1 MGKTHYQKKRYD
13 RKGTNEEIVFN
24 KMMQEYIK
32 YVSEKL
38 MLDATDV
45 ENTIKLIEDGCTV
58 AFIARYRKE
67 LTGGFDEV
75 IINSIV
81 NTLKKAKTFFARK
94 QVILS
99 SIESQ
104 GLLTE
109 ELKESIAT
117 IEDITELED
126 FYLPYKPKRRTRATI
141 AKEKGLEPLAMAIVG
156 ERNISLANFTD
167 VELQGARDIV
177 AEWVSENPVSRQ
189 KIRNYFKRN
198 AVIKTS
204 KAKGYKENSKY
215 EELLGIKQQAF
226 TAPSHR
232 ILALFRAEAE
242 GELKV
247 SFSPQEDYYAI
258 EYLTK
263 GFIKRDN
270 FTSQQ
275 KLYACEDAYKR
286 LLAPSIE
293 NEFRALLKEKADEKA
308 IQVFSKNLRQLLM
321 ASPLGEKRVLA
332 IDPGIRTGCKV
343 VCLNANGRLL
353 SHDVIFPLTNAT
365 ESIRILTYLVKTY
378 DIEAIAIGNGTFSK
392 ETEEF
397 IRTIQFDKKIIISLV
412 NENGASIYSASEVA
426 REELGDYD
434 ITVRGAVSIGR
445 RLQDPL
451 AELVKIEPKSIG
463 VGQYQHDVNQTLLQE
478 SLHQTV
484 ESCVNQVGVELNTAS
499 TQLLS
504 YISGI
509 GPVLAKNIVEY
520 RNENGAFS
528 SRKDLLKVKRFGQ
541 KAFEQSAGFL
551 RIRNGVNP
559 LDNTAVHPERYGVVE
574 QMAKDVGCSVKELIE
589 DSSKRENLN
598 LYKYIDGNCGLH
610 TLIDILNELNK
621 PSRDIRTKFEEVTL
635 NKGVNKL
642 EQIKEGQILE
652 GIVTNITVF
661 GAFVDLGMHVSG
673 LIHKSKIADGFKGEV
688 GEVLSI
694 NQRVR
699 AEVLSVNYEKKR
711 VELRLIL

>member
-1 MGKTHYQKKRYD
+1 
-13 RKGTNEEIVFN
+13 
-24 KMMQEYIK
+24 MMQEYIK

-141 AKEKGLEPLAMAIVG
+141 AKEKGLEPLAMAIIS

-321 ASPLGEKRVLA
+321 ASPFGEKRVLA

-365 ESIRILTYLVKTY
+365 ESIRILTYLVKTH

>member
-1 MGKTHYQKKRYD
+1 
-13 RKGTNEEIVFN
+13 
-24 KMMQEYIK
+24 MMQEYIK

-528 SRKDLLKVKRFGQ
+528 SRKDLLKVKRFGE

>member
-1 MGKTHYQKKRYD
+1 
-13 RKGTNEEIVFN
+13 
-24 KMMQEYIK
+24 MQEYIK

-332 IDPGIRTGCKV
+332 IDPGISTGCKV

-397 IRTIQFDKKIIISLV
+397 IRHIQFDKKIIISLV

>member
-1 MGKTHYQKKRYD
+1 
-13 RKGTNEEIVFN
+13 
-24 KMMQEYIK
+24 MQEYIK

-38 MLDATDV
+38 MLNATDV

-58 AFIARYRKE
+58 AFMARYRKE
-67 LTGGFDEV
+67 LTGGLDEV

-94 QVILS
+94 EVILS

-109 ELKESIAT
+109 ELKEK
-117 IEDITELED
+117 IEAIDDITELED

-141 AKEKGLEPLAMAIVG
+141 AKEKGLEPLAWAIIG
-156 ERNISLANFTD
+156 ERNISLANFID
-167 VELQGARDIV
+167 NELQGARDIV
-177 AEWVSENPVSRQ
+177 AEWVSENPISRQ
-189 KIRNYFKRN
+189 KMRNYFKRN

-215 EELLGIKQQAF
+215 EELLGINQLAY

-258 EYLTK
+258 EYLIK

-270 FTSQQ
+270 STSQQ

-308 IQVFSKNLRQLLM
+308 IYVFSKNLRQLLM
-321 ASPLGEKRVLA
+321 AAPLGEKRVLA
-332 IDPGIRTGCKV
+332 IDPGVRTGCKV
-343 VCLNANGRLL
+343 ACLNANGRLL
-353 SHDVIFPLTNAT
+353 CHDVIFPQTNAA
-365 ESIRILTYLVKTY
+365 ESIRILTYFVKTD

-397 IRTIQFDKKIIISLV
+397 IRSIDFGKEIIISIV
-412 NENGASIYSASEVA
+412 NENGASVYSASEVA

-463 VGQYQHDVNQTLLQE
+463 VGQYQHDVNQNLLHE

-504 YISGI
+504 YVSGI
-509 GPVLAKNIVEY
+509 GPSLAKNIVDY
-520 RNENGAFS
+520 RNEHGAFS
-528 SRKDLLKVKRFGQ
+528 SRKELLKVKRFGE

-551 RIRNGVNP
+551 RIRQGENP

-574 QMAKDVGCSVKELIE
+574 QMAKDAGCSVKELIN
-589 DSSKRENLN
+589 DSSKRVDLN
-598 LYKYIDGNCGLH
+598 LYKYVEGNCGLH
-610 TLIDILNELNK
+610 TLIDIFNELEK
-621 PSRDIRTKFEEVTL
+621 PSRDIRTKFEEVSL
-635 NKGVNKL
+635 NKGINKL
-642 EQIKEGQILE
+642 EQIQNEQILE
-652 GIVTNITVF
+652 GIITNITAF
-661 GAFVDLGMHVSG
+661 GAFVDLGVHVSG
-673 LIHKSKIADGFKGEV
+673 LIHRSEIADEFFGEV
-688 GEVLSI
+688 SDVLSI
-694 NQRVR
+694 NQRVVVR
-699 AEVLSVNYEKKR
+699 VISLDYERKRIGLSLKLNQD
-711 VELRLIL
+711 

>member
-1 MGKTHYQKKRYD
+1 
-13 RKGTNEEIVFN
+13 
-24 KMMQEYIK
+24 MQEYIK

-365 ESIRILTYLVKTY
+365 ESIRILTYLVKTH

-694 NQRVR
+694 NQIVR

>member
-1 MGKTHYQKKRYD
+1 MIEKYS
-13 RKGTNEEIVFN
+13 
-24 KMMQEYIK
+24 K

-38 MLDATDV
+38 MLNATDV

-67 LTGGFDEV
+67 LTGGLDEV
-75 IINSIV
+75 RINSIV

-94 QVILS
+94 EVVLN

-109 ELKESIAT
+109 ELKEKLET
-117 IEDITELED
+117 IENITDLED

-141 AKEKGLEPLAMAIVG
+141 AKERGLETLALAIAG

-167 VELQGARDIV
+167 SELQGARDIV
-177 AEWVSENPVSRQ
+177 AEWVSESSVSRQ
-189 KIRNYFKRN
+189 KMRNYFKRN

-204 KAKGYKENSKY
+204 KAKGYKKNSKY

-232 ILALFRAEAE
+232 ILALFRAESE
-242 GELKV
+242 GELNV
-247 SFSPQEDYYAI
+247 SFSPEEDYYAI

-270 FTSQQ
+270 PTSQQ

-343 VCLNANGRLL
+343 ACLNANGRLL
-353 SHDVIFPLTNAT
+353 SHEVIFPQKNPT
-365 ESIRILTYLVKTY
+365 ESQRILIYFVKTY
-378 DIEAIAIGNGTFSK
+378 DIEAIAIGNGTGSK
-392 ETEEF
+392 EAEEF
-397 IRTIQFDKKIIISLV
+397 VRGIDFEKEIIISLV
-412 NENGASIYSASEVA
+412 NENGASVYSASELA
-426 REELGDYD
+426 REELGNYD

-445 RLQDPL
+445 RMQDPL

-478 SLHQTV
+478 SLQQTV

-499 TQLLS
+499 CQLLS
-504 YISGI
+504 YVSGI
-509 GPVLAKNIVEY
+509 GPSLAKNIVDY
-520 RNENGAFS
+520 RNEYGGFS
-528 SRKDLLKVKRFGQ
+528 SRKELLKVKRFGE

-551 RIRNGVNP
+551 RIRQGENP
-559 LDNTAVHPERYGVVE
+559 LDNTSVHPERYGIVE

-589 DSSKRENLN
+589 DSSKREDLN
-598 LYKYIDGNCGLH
+598 LYQYIDGNCGLH
-610 TLIDILNELNK
+610 TLIDILNELDK
-621 PSRDIRTKFEEVTL
+621 PSRDIRNKFEEISL
-635 NKGVNKL
+635 NKGIDDF

-652 GIVTNITVF
+652 GIVTNMTVF
-661 GAFVDLGMHVSG
+661 GAFVDLGIHISG
-673 LIHKSKIADGFKGEV
+673 LIHKSQISENFV
-688 GEVLSI
+688 GEISDVLAI
-694 NQRVR
+694 NQRVTVR
-699 AEVLSVNYEKKR
+699 VISVDLERKR
-711 VELRLIL
+711 VGLTMML

>member
-1 MGKTHYQKKRYD
+1 
-13 RKGTNEEIVFN
+13 
-24 KMMQEYIK
+24 MQEYIK

-38 MLDATDV
+38 MLNATDV

-58 AFIARYRKE
+58 AFMARYRKE
-67 LTGGFDEV
+67 LTGGLDEV

-94 QVILS
+94 EVILS

-109 ELKESIAT
+109 ELKEK
-117 IEDITELED
+117 IEAIDDITELED

-141 AKEKGLEPLAMAIVG
+141 AKEKGLESLAWAIIG
-156 ERNISLANFTD
+156 ERNISLANFID
-167 VELQGARDIV
+167 NELQGARDIV
-177 AEWVSENPVSRQ
+177 AEWVSENPISRQ
-189 KIRNYFKRN
+189 KMRNYFKRN

-215 EELLGIKQQAF
+215 EELLGINQLAY

-258 EYLTK
+258 EYLIK

-270 FTSQQ
+270 STSQQ

-308 IQVFSKNLRQLLM
+308 IYVFSKNLRQLLM
-321 ASPLGEKRVLA
+321 AAPLGEKRVLA
-332 IDPGIRTGCKV
+332 IDPGVRTGCKV
-343 VCLNANGRLL
+343 ACLNANGRLL
-353 SHDVIFPLTNAT
+353 CHDVIFPQTNAT
-365 ESIRILTYLVKTY
+365 ESIRILTYFVKTY

-397 IRTIQFDKKIIISLV
+397 VRSIDFGKEIIISIV
-412 NENGASIYSASEVA
+412 NENGASVYSASEVA

-463 VGQYQHDVNQTLLQE
+463 VGQYQHDVNQNLLHE

-504 YISGI
+504 YVSGI
-509 GPVLAKNIVEY
+509 GPSLAKNIVDY
-520 RNENGAFS
+520 RNEHGAFS
-528 SRKDLLKVKRFGQ
+528 SRKELLKVKRFGE

-551 RIRNGVNP
+551 RIRQGENP

-574 QMAKDVGCSVKELIE
+574 QMAKDAGCSVKELIN
-589 DSSKRENLN
+589 DSSKRVDLN
-598 LYKYIDGNCGLH
+598 LYKYVEGNCGLH
-610 TLIDILNELNK
+610 TLIDIFNELEK
-621 PSRDIRTKFEEVTL
+621 PSRDIRTKFEEVSL
-635 NKGVNKL
+635 NKGINKL
-642 EQIKEGQILE
+642 EQIQNEQILE
-652 GIVTNITVF
+652 GIITNITAF
-661 GAFVDLGMHVSG
+661 GAFVDLGVHVSG
-673 LIHKSKIADGFKGEV
+673 LIHRSEIADEFFGEV
-688 GEVLSI
+688 SDVLSI
-694 NQRVR
+694 NQRVVVR
-699 AEVLSVNYEKKR
+699 VISLDYERKRIGLSLKLNQD
-711 VELRLIL
+711 

>member
-1 MGKTHYQKKRYD
+1 
-13 RKGTNEEIVFN
+13 
-24 KMMQEYIK
+24 MMQEYIK

-365 ESIRILTYLVKTY
+365 ESIRILTYLVKTH

-463 VGQYQHDVNQTLLQE
+463 VGQYQHDVNQILLQE

-711 VELRLIL
+711 VELSLIL

>member
-1 MGKTHYQKKRYD
+1 
-13 RKGTNEEIVFN
+13 
-24 KMMQEYIK
+24 MQEYIK

-38 MLDATDV
+38 MLNATDV

-58 AFIARYRKE
+58 AFMARYRKE
-67 LTGGFDEV
+67 LTGGLDEV

-94 QVILS
+94 EVILS

-109 ELKESIAT
+109 ELKEK
-117 IEDITELED
+117 IEAIDDITELED

-141 AKEKGLEPLAMAIVG
+141 AKEKGLEPLAWAIIG
-156 ERNISLANFTD
+156 ERNISLANFID
-167 VELQGARDIV
+167 NELQGARDIV
-177 AEWVSENPVSRQ
+177 AEWVSENPISRQ
-189 KIRNYFKRN
+189 KMRNYFKRN

-215 EELLGIKQQAF
+215 EELLGINQLAY

-258 EYLTK
+258 EYLIK

-270 FTSQQ
+270 STSQQ

-308 IQVFSKNLRQLLM
+308 IYVFSKNLRQLLM
-321 ASPLGEKRVLA
+321 AAPLGEKRVLA
-332 IDPGIRTGCKV
+332 IDPGVRTGCKV
-343 VCLNANGRLL
+343 ACLNANGRLL
-353 SHDVIFPLTNAT
+353 CHDVIFPQTNVA
-365 ESIRILTYLVKTY
+365 ESIRILTYFVKTY

-397 IRTIQFDKKIIISLV
+397 VRSIDFGKEIIISIV
-412 NENGASIYSASEVA
+412 NENGASVYSASEVA

-463 VGQYQHDVNQTLLQE
+463 VGQYQHDVNQSLLQE
-478 SLHQTV
+478 SLHQSV

-504 YISGI
+504 YVSGI
-509 GPVLAKNIVEY
+509 GPSLAKNIVDY
-520 RNENGAFS
+520 RNEHGAFS
-528 SRKDLLKVKRFGQ
+528 SRKELLKVKRFGE

-551 RIRNGVNP
+551 RIRQGENP

-574 QMAKDVGCSVKELIE
+574 QMAKDAGCSVKELIN
-589 DSSKRENLN
+589 DSSKRVDLN
-598 LYKYIDGNCGLH
+598 LYKYVEGNCGLH
-610 TLIDILNELNK
+610 TLIDIFNELEK
-621 PSRDIRTKFEEVTL
+621 ASRDIRTKFEEVSL
-635 NKGVNKL
+635 NKGINKL
-642 EQIKEGQILE
+642 EQIQNEQILE
-652 GIVTNITVF
+652 GIITNITAF
-661 GAFVDLGMHVSG
+661 GAFVDLGVHVSG
-673 LIHKSKIADGFKGEV
+673 LIHRSEIADEFFGEV
-688 GEVLSI
+688 SDVLSI
-694 NQRVR
+694 NQRVVVR
-699 AEVLSVNYEKKR
+699 VISLDYERKRIGLSLKLNQD
-711 VELRLIL
+711 

>member
-1 MGKTHYQKKRYD
+1 
-13 RKGTNEEIVFN
+13 
-24 KMMQEYIK
+24 MMQEYIK

-81 NTLKKAKTFFARK
+81 NTLKKAKTFFSRK

-365 ESIRILTYLVKTY
+365 ESIRILTYLVKTH

-711 VELRLIL
+711 VELSLIL

>member
-1 MGKTHYQKKRYD
+1 
-13 RKGTNEEIVFN
+13 
-24 KMMQEYIK
+24 MQEYIK

-38 MLDATDV
+38 MLNATDV

-58 AFIARYRKE
+58 AFMARYRKE
-67 LTGGFDEV
+67 LTGGLDEV

-94 QVILS
+94 EVILS

-109 ELKESIAT
+109 ELKEK
-117 IEDITELED
+117 IEAIDDITELED

-141 AKEKGLEPLAMAIVG
+141 AKEKGLEPLAWAIIG
-156 ERNISLANFTD
+156 ERNISLANFID
-167 VELQGARDIV
+167 NELQGARDIV
-177 AEWVSENPVSRQ
+177 AEWVSENPISRQ
-189 KIRNYFKRN
+189 KMRNYFKRN

-215 EELLGIKQQAF
+215 EELLGINQLAY

-258 EYLTK
+258 EYLIK

-270 FTSQQ
+270 STSQQ

-308 IQVFSKNLRQLLM
+308 IYVFSKNLRQLLM
-321 ASPLGEKRVLA
+321 AAPLGEKRVLA
-332 IDPGIRTGCKV
+332 IDPGVRTGCKV
-343 VCLNANGRLL
+343 ACLNANGRLL
-353 SHDVIFPLTNAT
+353 CHDVIFPQTNAT
-365 ESIRILTYLVKTY
+365 ESIRILTYFVKTY

-397 IRTIQFDKKIIISLV
+397 VRSIDFGKEIIISIV
-412 NENGASIYSASEVA
+412 NENGASVYSASEVA

-463 VGQYQHDVNQTLLQE
+463 VGQYQHDVNQSLLQE
-478 SLHQTV
+478 SLHQSV

-504 YISGI
+504 YVSGI
-509 GPVLAKNIVEY
+509 GPSLAKNIVDY
-520 RNENGAFS
+520 RNEHGAFS
-528 SRKDLLKVKRFGQ
+528 SRKELLKVKRFGE

-551 RIRNGVNP
+551 RIRQGENP

-574 QMAKDVGCSVKELIE
+574 QMAKDAGCSVKELIN
-589 DSSKRENLN
+589 DSSKRVDLN
-598 LYKYIDGNCGLH
+598 LYKYVEGNCGLH
-610 TLIDILNELNK
+610 TLIDIFNELEK
-621 PSRDIRTKFEEVTL
+621 PSRDIRTKFEEVSL
-635 NKGVNKL
+635 NKGINKL
-642 EQIKEGQILE
+642 EQIQNEQILE
-652 GIVTNITVF
+652 GIITNITAF
-661 GAFVDLGMHVSG
+661 GAFVDLGVHVSG
-673 LIHKSKIADGFKGEV
+673 LIHRSEIADEFFGEV
-688 GEVLSI
+688 SDVLSI
-694 NQRVR
+694 NQRVVVR
-699 AEVLSVNYEKKR
+699 VISLDYERKRIGLSLKLNQD
-711 VELRLIL
+711 

>member
-1 MGKTHYQKKRYD
+1 
-13 RKGTNEEIVFN
+13 
-24 KMMQEYIK
+24 MMQEYIK

-258 EYLTK
+258 EYITK

-528 SRKDLLKVKRFGQ
+528 SRKDLLKVKRFGE

>member
-1 MGKTHYQKKRYD
+1 
-13 RKGTNEEIVFN
+13 
-24 KMMQEYIK
+24 MQEYIK

-38 MLDATDV
+38 MLNATDV

-58 AFIARYRKE
+58 AFMARYRKE
-67 LTGGFDEV
+67 LTGGLDEV

-94 QVILS
+94 EVILS

-109 ELKESIAT
+109 ELKEK
-117 IEDITELED
+117 IEAIDDITELED

-141 AKEKGLEPLAMAIVG
+141 AKEKGLEPLAWAIIG
-156 ERNISLANFTD
+156 ERNISLANFID
-167 VELQGARDIV
+167 NELQGARDIV
-177 AEWVSENPVSRQ
+177 AEWVSENPISRQ
-189 KIRNYFKRN
+189 KMRNYFKRN

-215 EELLGIKQQAF
+215 EELLGINQLAY

-258 EYLTK
+258 EYLIK

-270 FTSQQ
+270 STSQQ

-308 IQVFSKNLRQLLM
+308 IYVFSKNLRQLLM
-321 ASPLGEKRVLA
+321 AAPLGEKRVLA
-332 IDPGIRTGCKV
+332 IDPGVRTGCKV

-353 SHDVIFPLTNAT
+353 CHDVIFPQTNAV
-365 ESIRILTYLVKTY
+365 ESIRILTYFVKTY

-397 IRTIQFDKKIIISLV
+397 VRSIDFGKEIIISIV
-412 NENGASIYSASEVA
+412 NENGASVYSASEVA

-463 VGQYQHDVNQTLLQE
+463 VGQYQHDVNQSLLQE
-478 SLHQTV
+478 SLHQSI

-504 YISGI
+504 YVSGI
-509 GPVLAKNIVEY
+509 GPSLAKNIVDY
-520 RNENGAFS
+520 RNEHGAFS
-528 SRKDLLKVKRFGQ
+528 SRKELLKVKRFGE

-551 RIRNGVNP
+551 RIRQGENP

-574 QMAKDVGCSVKELIE
+574 QMAKDAGCSVKELIN
-589 DSSKRENLN
+589 DSSKRVDLN
-598 LYKYIDGNCGLH
+598 LYKYVEGNCGLH
-610 TLIDILNELNK
+610 TLIDIFNELEK
-621 PSRDIRTKFEEVTL
+621 PSRDIRTKFEEVSL
-635 NKGVNKL
+635 NKGINKL
-642 EQIKEGQILE
+642 EQIQNEQILE
-652 GIVTNITVF
+652 GIITNITAF
-661 GAFVDLGMHVSG
+661 GAFVDLGVHVSG
-673 LIHKSKIADGFKGEV
+673 LIHRSEIADEFFGEV
-688 GEVLSI
+688 SDVLSI
-694 NQRVR
+694 NQRVVVR
-699 AEVLSVNYEKKR
+699 VISLDYERKRIGLSLKLNQD
-711 VELRLIL
+711 

>member
-1 MGKTHYQKKRYD
+1 
-13 RKGTNEEIVFN
+13 
-24 KMMQEYIK
+24 MQEYIK

-38 MLDATDV
+38 MLNATDV

-58 AFIARYRKE
+58 AFMARYRKE
-67 LTGGFDEV
+67 LTGGLDEV

-94 QVILS
+94 EVILS

-109 ELKESIAT
+109 ELKEK
-117 IEDITELED
+117 IEAIDDITELED

-141 AKEKGLEPLAMAIVG
+141 AKEKGLEPLAWAIIG
-156 ERNISLANFTD
+156 ERNISLANFID
-167 VELQGARDIV
+167 NELQGARDIV
-177 AEWVSENPVSRQ
+177 AEWVSENPISRQ
-189 KIRNYFKRN
+189 KMRNYFKRN

-215 EELLGIKQQAF
+215 EELLGINQLAY

-258 EYLTK
+258 EYLIK

-270 FTSQQ
+270 STSQQ

-308 IQVFSKNLRQLLM
+308 IYVFSKNLRQLLM
-321 ASPLGEKRVLA
+321 AAPLGEKRVLA
-332 IDPGIRTGCKV
+332 IDPGVRTGCKV

-353 SHDVIFPLTNAT
+353 CHDVIFPQTNAV
-365 ESIRILTYLVKTY
+365 ESIRILTYFVKTY

-397 IRTIQFDKKIIISLV
+397 VRSIDFGKEIIISIV
-412 NENGASIYSASEVA
+412 NENGASVYSASEVA

-463 VGQYQHDVNQTLLQE
+463 VGQYQHDVNQSLLQE
-478 SLHQTV
+478 SLHQSV

-504 YISGI
+504 YVSGI
-509 GPVLAKNIVEY
+509 GPSLAKNIVDY
-520 RNENGAFS
+520 RNEHGAFS
-528 SRKDLLKVKRFGQ
+528 SRKELLKVKRFGE

-551 RIRNGVNP
+551 RIRQGENP

-574 QMAKDVGCSVKELIE
+574 QMAKDAGCSVKELIN
-589 DSSKRENLN
+589 DSSKRVDLN
-598 LYKYIDGNCGLH
+598 LYKYVEGNCGLH
-610 TLIDILNELNK
+610 TLIDIFNELEK
-621 PSRDIRTKFEEVTL
+621 PSRDIRTKFEEVSL
-635 NKGVNKL
+635 NKGINKL
-642 EQIKEGQILE
+642 EQIQNEQILE
-652 GIVTNITVF
+652 GIITNITAF
-661 GAFVDLGMHVSG
+661 GAFVDLGVHVSG
-673 LIHKSKIADGFKGEV
+673 LIHRSEIADEFFGEV
-688 GEVLSI
+688 SDVLSI
-694 NQRVR
+694 NQRVVVR
-699 AEVLSVNYEKKR
+699 VISLDYERKRIGLSLKLNQD
-711 VELRLIL
+711 

>member
-1 MGKTHYQKKRYD
+1 
-13 RKGTNEEIVFN
+13 
-24 KMMQEYIK
+24 MQEYIK

>member
-1 MGKTHYQKKRYD
+1 
-13 RKGTNEEIVFN
+13 
-24 KMMQEYIK
+24 MQEYIK

-528 SRKDLLKVKRFGQ
+528 SRKDLLKIKRFGQ

-711 VELRLIL
+711 VELSLIL

>member
-1 MGKTHYQKKRYD
+1 
-13 RKGTNEEIVFN
+13 
-24 KMMQEYIK
+24 MMQEYIK

-365 ESIRILTYLVKTY
+365 ESIRILIYLVKTH

-711 VELRLIL
+711 VELSLIL

>member
-1 MGKTHYQKKRYD
+1 
-13 RKGTNEEIVFN
+13 
-24 KMMQEYIK
+24 MQEYIK

-38 MLDATDV
+38 MLNATDV

-58 AFIARYRKE
+58 AFMARYRKE
-67 LTGGFDEV
+67 LTGGLDEV

-94 QVILS
+94 EVILS

-109 ELKESIAT
+109 ELKEK
-117 IEDITELED
+117 IEAIDDITELED

-141 AKEKGLEPLAMAIVG
+141 AKEKGLEPLAWAIIG
-156 ERNISLANFTD
+156 ERNISLTNFID
-167 VELQGARDIV
+167 NELQGARDIV
-177 AEWVSENPVSRQ
+177 AEWVSENPISRQ
-189 KIRNYFKRN
+189 KMRNYFKRN

-215 EELLGIKQQAF
+215 EELLGINQLAY
-226 TAPSHR
+226 TVPSHR

-258 EYLTK
+258 EYLIK

-270 FTSQQ
+270 STSQQ

-308 IQVFSKNLRQLLM
+308 IYVFSKNLRQLLM
-321 ASPLGEKRVLA
+321 AAPLGEKRVLA
-332 IDPGIRTGCKV
+332 IDPGVRTGCKV
-343 VCLNANGRLL
+343 ACLNANGRLL
-353 SHDVIFPLTNAT
+353 CHDVIFPQTNAT
-365 ESIRILTYLVKTY
+365 ESIRILTYFVKTY

-397 IRTIQFDKKIIISLV
+397 VRSIDFGKEIIISIV
-412 NENGASIYSASEVA
+412 NENGASVYSASEVA

-463 VGQYQHDVNQTLLQE
+463 VGQYQHDVNQSLLQE
-478 SLHQTV
+478 SLHQSV

-504 YISGI
+504 YVSGI
-509 GPVLAKNIVEY
+509 GPSLAKNIVDY
-520 RNENGAFS
+520 RNEHGAFS
-528 SRKDLLKVKRFGQ
+528 SRKELLKVKRFGE

-551 RIRNGVNP
+551 RIRQGENP

-574 QMAKDVGCSVKELIE
+574 QMAKDAGCSVKELIN
-589 DSSKRENLN
+589 DSSKRVDLN
-598 LYKYIDGNCGLH
+598 LYKYVEGNCGLH
-610 TLIDILNELNK
+610 TLIDIFNELEK
-621 PSRDIRTKFEEVTL
+621 PSRDIRTKFEEVSL
-635 NKGVNKL
+635 NKGINKL
-642 EQIKEGQILE
+642 EQIQNEQILE
-652 GIVTNITVF
+652 GIITNITAF
-661 GAFVDLGMHVSG
+661 GAFVDLGVHVSG
-673 LIHKSKIADGFKGEV
+673 LIHRSEIADEFFGEV
-688 GEVLSI
+688 SDVLSI
-694 NQRVR
+694 NQRVVVR
-699 AEVLSVNYEKKR
+699 VISLDYERKRIGLSLKLNQD
-711 VELRLIL
+711 

>member
-1 MGKTHYQKKRYD
+1 
-13 RKGTNEEIVFN
+13 
-24 KMMQEYIK
+24 MMQEYIK

-365 ESIRILTYLVKTY
+365 ESIRILTYLVKTH

>member
-1 MGKTHYQKKRYD
+1 
-13 RKGTNEEIVFN
+13 
-24 KMMQEYIK
+24 MQEYIK

-38 MLDATDV
+38 MLNATDV

-58 AFIARYRKE
+58 AFMARYRKE
-67 LTGGFDEV
+67 LTGGLDEV

-81 NTLKKAKTFFARK
+81 STLKKAKTFFARK
-94 QVILS
+94 EVILS

-109 ELKESIAT
+109 ELKEK
-117 IEDITELED
+117 IEAIDDITELED

-141 AKEKGLEPLAMAIVG
+141 AKEKGLEPLAWAIIG
-156 ERNISLANFTD
+156 ERNISLANFID
-167 VELQGARDIV
+167 NELQGARDIV
-177 AEWVSENPVSRQ
+177 AEWVSENPISRQ
-189 KIRNYFKRN
+189 KMRNYFKRN

-215 EELLGIKQQAF
+215 EELLGINQLAY

-258 EYLTK
+258 EYLIK

-270 FTSQQ
+270 STSQQ

-308 IQVFSKNLRQLLM
+308 IYVFSKNLRQLLM
-321 ASPLGEKRVLA
+321 AAPLGEKRVLA
-332 IDPGIRTGCKV
+332 IDPGVRTGCKV

-353 SHDVIFPLTNAT
+353 CHDVIFPQTNAT
-365 ESIRILTYLVKTY
+365 ESIRILTYFVKTY

-397 IRTIQFDKKIIISLV
+397 VRSIDFGKEIIISIV
-412 NENGASIYSASEVA
+412 NENGASVYSASEVA

-463 VGQYQHDVNQTLLQE
+463 VGQYQHDVNQSLLQE
-478 SLHQTV
+478 SLHQSV

-504 YISGI
+504 YVSGI
-509 GPVLAKNIVEY
+509 GPSLAKNIVDY
-520 RNENGAFS
+520 RNEHGAFS
-528 SRKDLLKVKRFGQ
+528 SRKELLKVKRFGE

-551 RIRNGVNP
+551 RIRQGENP

-574 QMAKDVGCSVKELIE
+574 QMAKDAGCSVKELIN
-589 DSSKRENLN
+589 DSSKRVDLN
-598 LYKYIDGNCGLH
+598 LYKYVEGNCGLH
-610 TLIDILNELNK
+610 TLIDIFNELEK
-621 PSRDIRTKFEEVTL
+621 PSRDIRTKFEEVSL
-635 NKGVNKL
+635 NKGINKL
-642 EQIKEGQILE
+642 EQIQNEQILE
-652 GIVTNITVF
+652 GIITNITAF
-661 GAFVDLGMHVSG
+661 GAFVDLGVHVSG
-673 LIHKSKIADGFKGEV
+673 LIHRSEIADEFFGEV
-688 GEVLSI
+688 SDVLSI
-694 NQRVR
+694 NQRVVVR
-699 AEVLSVNYEKKR
+699 VISLDYERKRIGLSLKLNQD
-711 VELRLIL
+711 